1 MLTLI
6 FNWLFRYAEDA
17 SFSDCVRAVLPAVL
31 GERGGKGGR
40 EKCCVLCC
48 VLCWD
53 ACVLCIVLCCVMR
66 AVVLWPSTAS
76 YCLLHSFCTASAQ
89 LLHSFSA
96 QHELTRSQPPNLPT
110 SQPPNPAVLDRID
123 LSSASDRKELIK
135 RATMTYVGSLL
146 YGFYSNSVCVARLIY
161 VFHHTET

>member
-1 MLTLI
+1 MSTAANLTQVTHMLTLL

-53 ACVLCIVLCCVMR
+53 TCVLCDVLCCVNAR
-66 AVVLWPSTAS
+66 GSLVASHSLLLPST
-76 YCLLHSFCTASAQ
+76 
-89 LLHSFSA
+89 
-96 QHELTRSQPPNLPT
+96 
-110 SQPPNPAVLDRID
+110 
-123 LSSASDRKELIK
+123 
-135 RATMTYVGSLL
+135 
-146 YGFYSNSVCVARLIY
+146 
-161 VFHHTET
+161 

>member
-110 SQPPNPAVLDRID
+110 SQPPNLPTSQPRRPRPHRPFLSFGQEGTHKAGDDDVRRIIIIWI
-123 LSSASDRKELIK
+123 LQ
-135 RATMTYVGSLL
+135 
-146 YGFYSNSVCVARLIY
+146 
-161 VFHHTET
+161 